1 MKLSLEQV
9 EQIQQQIQHKQ
20 AQKAASSRYGKLMA
34 RMNNPKER
42 NVLDILEYE
51 AIQKNKT
58 SFKDVM
64 RAQAVSEKNTAAQAN
79 GSSKVDKKE

>member
-1 MKLSLEQV
+1 
-9 EQIQQQIQHKQ
+9 
-20 AQKAASSRYGKLMA
+20 MA